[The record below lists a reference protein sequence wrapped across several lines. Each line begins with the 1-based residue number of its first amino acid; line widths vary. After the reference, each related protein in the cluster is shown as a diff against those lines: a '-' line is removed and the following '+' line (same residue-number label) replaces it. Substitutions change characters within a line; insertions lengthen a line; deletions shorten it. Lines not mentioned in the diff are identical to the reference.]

1 MRLFEPGDRVRRLSG
16 GETGVVVRYD
26 SYLGYQ
32 VMFPSGLEHVGE
44 SAIEVLPPE
53 PEEALLTGRFSSV
66 ELYGLRIQAL
76 YLQHAYRYDTLAGLS
91 NARIEPAFHQIMV
104 ALQVLAKSRPRMILA
119 DEVGLGKTIEAGLIL
134 KELRARRAA
143 DRVLIV
149 VPASLQWQWQQELRS
164 KFNEHFEVL
173 EGAALKSLA
182 RRGGNPWRK
191 HGNVIC
197 SLSLARR
204 EGHAE
209 QIVEAGWDLVIFDE
223 AHRVRRSLH
232 GKRVTSTLGYQ
243 LADELKEGVDGM
255 LLLTATPMQLHPY
268 ELYSLIELVEP
279 GICDSFEEY
288 ERDRRALPR
297 LATIAKDIQQWDVL
311 DIDRREAL
319 LSFFSSYGLDVY
331 TDDDRD
337 VALEVLD
344 RQHPFARTMIRNR
357 KSDIGGFTQR
367 CPELVVVE
375 MDLEEK
381 ELYEDVSGYL
391 HEQYNLAQAKNQ
403 KAIGFLMVTYL
414 KMLSSSSNAV
424 RAALQRRITKLT
436 GELGVDRAGDIKNGE
451 PFESSPDPRE
461 LSSEIEG
468 SEHRSVS
475 TDSRKIKTEIDVL
488 RDLVGRL
495 GKARDS
501 KASQLLF
508 TLRRDIQ
515 PDEKVII
522 FTQFLETQAF
532 LQKML
537 DYHGYEVEVFNGSMS
552 QEEKDKAV
560 IRFREQSQILV
571 ATEAGGEGR
580 NFQFTH
586 ILFNYDLPWNP
597 MKVEQRIGRLDRI
610 GQKHDIYIYNFA
622 CKGTIEEKILDV
634 LNTRIRLFEESVGSL
649 DPILGDLEGDIKR
662 LAFDGGTDTNRR
674 LKELESDLERR
685 VREAREL
692 ENEKKYLTLDPA
704 IFRQTQA
711 NRLVEQRTMAGPSD
725 LQNYVDAALR
735 HFGGRIAEH
744 SDGGVGI
751 YLSQDLQRRLGAKRG
766 SCRGVFDY
774 REALQ
779 REDLEF
785 FALGQS
791 LIDSIVELPMGT
803 RPAVACRRRAEGVRG
818 GPHIEIFYTIEAD
831 GPVRF
836 GQFVRHLVGED
847 LHVEEVKVT
856 EMPEIGEASRPCD
869 LPRWAKSAFE
879 ASKQKLAARRERS
892 RSRVQDLHT
901 TWYEEELD
909 RTRRIYK
916 DRDRRLRQKIE
927 DDIARIDRLEATGSP
942 QERRILPAIRGR
954 LNKNRSRLSR
964 LDEDRN
970 AKLIELQVRESDVS
984 IRIRAAALVVGD

>member
-1 MRLFEPGDRVRRLSG
+1 MRMFEPGDRVRRLSN
-16 GETGVVVRYD
+16 GETGVVV
-26 SYLGYQ
+26 SFHKHLGYQ
-32 VMFPSGLEHVGE
+32 VAFPSCLEHVGK
-44 SAIEVLPPE
+44 SAIEALPPE
-53 PEEALLTGRFSSV
+53 PEQALLTGEFSSA

-91 NARIEPAFHQIMV
+91 NARIEPTFHQIMV

-164 KFNEHFEVL
+164 KFNERFEVL
-173 EGAALKSLA
+173 DGAALKSLA
-182 RRGGNPWRK
+182 RRGGNPWREY
-191 HGNVIC
+191 GNVIC

-204 EGHAE
+204 ENHAE

-288 ERDRRALPR
+288 EQDRQELPR
-297 LATIAKDIQQWDVL
+297 LAEIAKNIQQWEVL
-311 DIDRREAL
+311 DIDRQKSL
-319 LSFFSSYGLDVY
+319 LEFFSEYNLDVH
-331 TDDDRD
+331 TSDDRD

-344 RQHPFARTMIRNR
+344 QQHPFARTMIRNR

-367 CPELVVVE
+367 CPQLVVVE

-391 HEQYNLAQAKNQ
+391 HEQYDLAQAKDQ

-424 RAALQRRITKLT
+424 RAALQRRISKLT
-436 GELGVDRAGDIKNGE
+436 GELDVDRTGDTRTAE
-451 PFESSPDPRE
+451 QFESWLDPRE
-461 LSSEIEG
+461 LSSEIEDT
-468 SEHRSVS
+468 EHRIVS
-475 TDSRKIKTEIDVL
+475 TDTRKIRTEIDIL

-501 KASQLLF
+501 KASQLLL

-515 PDEKVII
+515 PGEKVII
-522 FTQFLETQAF
+522 FTQFLETQTF
-532 LQKML
+532 LRRML
-537 DYHGYEVEVFNGSMS
+537 DYHGYEVETFNGSMS

-560 IRFREQSQILV
+560 IGFRERSQILV

-580 NFQFTH
+580 NFQFAHT
-586 ILFNYDLPWNP
+586 LFNYDLPWNP
-597 MKVEQRIGRLDRI
+597 MKIEQRIGRLDRI

-634 LNTRIRLFEESVGSL
+634 LNSRIRLFEESVGSL
-649 DPILGDLEGDIKR
+649 DPILGGLEDDIKS
-662 LAFDGGTDTNRR
+662 LAFDRGTDVHRK
-674 LKELESDLERR
+674 LEELESDLERK

-692 ENEKKYLTLDPA
+692 ENEKRYLALDPA
-704 IFRQTQA
+704 IFRQDQA
-711 NRLVEQRTMAGPSD
+711 NKLVEQRTMAGPSD
-725 LQNYVDAALR
+725 LQDYVETALR
-735 HFGGRIAEH
+735 CFGGSIAEH

-751 YLSQDLQRRLGAKRG
+751 YLSQDIQRRLGAKNG
-766 SCRGVFDY
+766 SYRGVFDY

-791 LIDSIVELPMGT
+791 LIDSIVDLPLGSQ
-803 RPAVACRRRAEGVRG
+803 PAVACRRRAERLRE

-847 LHVEEVKVT
+847 LHVEESRVT
-856 EMPEIGEASRPCD
+856 DMPVIGDASRPYD
-869 LPRWAKSAFE
+869 LPSWTKSAFE
-879 ASKQKLAARRERS
+879 ASKLKLAARRERS
-892 RSRVQDLHT
+892 RWKVQDLHRK
-901 TWYEEELD
+901 WYEEELD

-927 DDIARIDRLEATGSP
+927 DDIARIDRLEATGS
-942 QERRILPAIRGR
+942 QQQRRILPAIRGR
-954 LNKNRSRLSR
+954 LNKNRSRLSS
-964 LDEDRN
+964 LNEDRS
-970 AKLIELQVRESDVS
+970 AKMRELREQKSDVS
-984 IRIRAAALVVGD
+984 VRIRAAALVVGD

>member
-1 MRLFEPGDRVRRLSG
+1 MRLFELGDRVLRLSD
-16 GETGVVVRYD
+16 GEIGVVVSFD
-26 SYLGYQ
+26 KYLGYQ
-32 VMFPSGLEHVGE
+32 VAFRSGLEHVGG
-44 SAIEVLPPE
+44 SAIELLPLE
-53 PEEALLTGRFSSV
+53 PEQALLTGEFSSV
-66 ELYGLRIQAL
+66 ELYGLRVQAL

-91 NARIEPAFHQIMV
+91 NARIEPTFHQIMV

-134 KELRARRAA
+134 KELRARRVV

-149 VPASLQWQWQQELRS
+149 VPASLQWQWEQELRS

-173 EGAALKSLA
+173 DGAALKSLA

-204 EGHAE
+204 EVHAE

-243 LADELKEGVDGM
+243 LADKLKEGVDGM

-288 ERDRRALPR
+288 ERDRQDLPR
-297 LATIAKDIQQWDVL
+297 LAGIAKDVQQWDVL
-311 DIDRREAL
+311 DTDRRESL
-319 LSFFSSYGLDVY
+319 LRFFSSYDLDVHAN
-331 TDDDRD
+331 DDRD
-337 VALEVLD
+337 AALRVLD

-391 HEQYNLAQAKNQ
+391 HEQYNMAQAKNQ
-403 KAIGFLMVTYL
+403 RAIGFLMVTYL

-424 RAALQRRITKLT
+424 RAALRRRITKLT
-436 GELGVDRAGDIKNGE
+436 AELGVDRAGDIKNGE
-451 PFESSPDPRE
+451 QFDAWPDPRE

-475 TDSRKIKTEIDVL
+475 TDSSKIRTEITVL
-488 RDLVGRL
+488 QDLVGRL

-501 KASQLLF
+501 KASQLLL

-532 LQKML
+532 LRKML
-537 DYHGYEVEVFNGSMS
+537 DFHGYEVEVFNGSMS

-560 IRFREQSQILV
+560 IRFRERSQILV

-597 MKVEQRIGRLDRI
+597 MKIEQRIGRMDRI

-634 LNTRIRLFEESVGSL
+634 LNKRIRLFEESVGSL
-649 DPILGDLEGDIKR
+649 DPILGELEGDIKR
-662 LAFDGGTDTNRR
+662 LAFDGGADTTRE
-674 LKELESDLERR
+674 LALLESDLERK

-692 ENEKKYLTLDPA
+692 ENEKKYLALDPA
-704 IFRQTQA
+704 IFRQGQA
-711 NRLVEQRTMAGPSD
+711 NRLVEQRIMAGPSD

-735 HFGGRIAEH
+735 YFGGRVAEH

-751 YLSQDLQRRLGAKRG
+751 YLSPDLQRRLGAKNG
-766 SCRGVFDY
+766 SYRGVFDY

-803 RPAVACRRRAEGVRG
+803 QPAVACRRRGEELQG
-818 GPHIEIFYTIEAD
+818 GPHIEIFYTIESD

-847 LHVEEVKVT
+847 LHVEETKVT
-856 EMPEIGEASRPCD
+856 EMPEIGEPSPRCD
-869 LPRWAKSAFE
+869 LPSWAESAFE
-879 ASKQKLAARRERS
+879 ASKLKLAARQERS

-901 TWYEEELD
+901 EWYEEELD
-909 RTRRIYK
+909 RTRRIYE
-916 DRDRRLRQKIE
+916 DRDRRLRQEIE
-927 DDIARIDRLEATGSP
+927 DYSARIDRLEATGTP
-942 QERRILPAIRGR
+942 QEKRILPAIRGR
-954 LNKNRSRLSR
+954 LNKARTRLSS
-964 LDEDRN
+964 DKEDHD
-970 AKLIELQVRESDVS
+970 AKLIELQEQKSDVS
-984 IRIRAAALVVGD
+984 VRIRAAALVVGD